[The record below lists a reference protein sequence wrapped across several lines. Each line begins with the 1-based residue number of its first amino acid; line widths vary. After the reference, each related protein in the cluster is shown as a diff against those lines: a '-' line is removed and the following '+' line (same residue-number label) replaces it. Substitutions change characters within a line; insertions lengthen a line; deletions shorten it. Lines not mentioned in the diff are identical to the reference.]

1 MPEILS
7 DFRGMSGKAERIQ
20 NGIRCRLYRFF
31 IEWVTNLR
39 LIYNSNEIN
48 NEVDVAKLRKMTNRV
63 WHYTVSHRHADVN
76 QHLTR

>member
-1 MPEILS
+1 MPERLS
-7 DFRGMSGKAERIQ
+7 DFCGMSGKAERIQ

-39 LIYNSNEIN
+39 RIYIAKVIN
-48 NEVDVAKLRKMTNRV
+48 NEVDVAKLRKIPNRV
-63 WHYTVSHRHADVN
+63 WHYTVSHRYADGN